1 MIAAVDARD
10 IGAPAD
16 AEGTTRSGGH
26 VARVVLIA
34 ILVTVIAALGFLV
47 VARPFGIGTVI
58 THGVSMGDAVPNGSL
73 AVARDTAEEDVAVGD
88 IIVIDA
94 AATKIHRVIAVEE
107 QDGER
112 VVQTQGDATGSP
124 DPGFYAL
131 HTAHAPRRRG
141 RAASRLRGCLRDFA
155 DRLAGLDRRAVGLA
169 ARELPSQRVGSRR
182 RRGPMSGRLSSGLLA
197 VLLGAALLLAVA
209 PTNALGLFTGSRA
222 VAANSISTNTL
233 APPTGL
239 AASVSGTNVTLTWTA
254 TPSSFASGYDVLRST
269 ISGGPYTQI
278 AQVTPRTTLTYVDS
292 TVTAGTTYYYV
303 LRAYYQ
309 SWLSTSTAQVSATPC
324 TPSVV
329 QSAVGGGTA
338 GSFSATFPAVPGSG
352 RLLVAVAATRTAGA
366 LTTPAGWTPAIVE
379 TGGTGPSQA
388 IFYKI
393 AAAF

>member
-1 MIAAVDARD
+1 
-10 IGAPAD
+10 
-16 AEGTTRSGGH
+16 
-26 VARVVLIA
+26 
-34 ILVTVIAALGFLV
+34 
-47 VARPFGIGTVI
+47 
-58 THGVSMGDAVPNGSL
+58 
-73 AVARDTAEEDVAVGD
+73 
-88 IIVIDA
+88 
-94 AATKIHRVIAVEE
+94 
-107 QDGER
+107 
-112 VVQTQGDATGSP
+112 
-124 DPGFYAL
+124 
-131 HTAHAPRRRG
+131 
-141 RAASRLRGCLRDFA
+141 
-155 DRLAGLDRRAVGLA
+155 
-169 ARELPSQRVGSRR
+169 
-182 RRGPMSGRLSSGLLA
+182 MSGRLSSGLLA

-239 AASVSGTNVTLTWTA
+239 AASVSGTSVSLTWTA

-352 RLLVAVAATRTAGA
+352 RLLVAVAATRNSRRARRRPQAGRPPSSRRAAPAPPKQSSTRSRPLLSRQRSPSRPPRLATAMA
-366 LTTPAGWTPAIVE
+366 STCTSWRV
-379 TGGTGPSQA
+379 
-388 IFYKI
+388 
-393 AAAF
+393 